1 MSLGIDLKPTGLKE
15 ALRTINS
22 IDPKL
27 RKAYGKQIRELGKVV
42 VDAIT
47 PLVPTS
53 APTTG
58 MEGPWRTGWN
68 NGNQQKKIVVK
79 TNTRKARKR
88 NIAQGAKYE
97 TIGTITVGT
106 KGAALAIVD
115 MAGKGPNRS
124 RNSNTAKARPN
135 FAGLLTQSLGR
146 GPSRMVWAG
155 GEKAIPLFQTALEP
169 VIKEVIFL
177 ANQELSKVDRR
188 GN

>member
-27 RKAYGKQIRELGKVV
+27 RKAYGKQIRELGKIV

-47 PLVPTS
+47 PLVPAS
-53 APTTG
+53 SPTTG
-58 MEGPWRTGWN
+58 MDGPWRTGWK
-68 NGNQQKKIVVK
+68 NGQTKNIVVK

-88 NIAQGAKYE
+88 NISKGAKYE

-106 KGAALAIVD
+106 KGAALAITD
-115 MAGKGPNRS
+115 IAGKGSNQTRNR
-124 RNSNTAKARPN
+124 NAAKARPN
-135 FAGLLTQSLGR
+135 FVGLLNQEFGR

-155 GEKAIPLFQTALEP
+155 GAKAVPDFQKALEP
-169 VIKEVIFL
+169 VIKEVTFL
-177 ANQELSKVDRR
+177 ANKELMKVKI
-188 GN
+188 

>member
-27 RKAYGKQIRELGKVV
+27 RRAYGKEIRELGKVV

-47 PLVPTS
+47 PLVPSS
-53 APTTG
+53 APTSG
-58 MEGPWRTGWN
+58 MDGPWRTGWKGGQTRN
-68 NGNQQKKIVVK
+68 IVVK

-88 NIAQGAKYE
+88 NIAKGAQYE

-106 KGAALAIVD
+106 KGAALAIAD
-115 MAGKGPNRS
+115 MAGKSGNRGRSGPRG
-124 RNSNTAKARPN
+124 RPN
-135 FAGLLTQSLGR
+135 FAGVLNEKIGR

-155 GEKAIPLFQTALEP
+155 GEKAIPDFQKALEP
-169 VIKEVIFL
+169 VVKKVIFE
-177 ANQELSKVDRR
+177 ANKELMKVNR
-188 GN
+188 

>member
-27 RKAYGKQIRELGKVV
+27 RRAYGKQIRELGKVV

-47 PLVPTS
+47 PLVPS
-53 APTTG
+53 SSPTRG
-58 MEGPWRTGWN
+58 MNGPWRTGWK
-68 NGNQQKKIVVK
+68 NGQTKNIVVK

-88 NIAQGAKYE
+88 NIAKGAQYE

-106 KGAALAIVD
+106 KGAALAIAD
-115 MAGKGPNRS
+115 MAGKAGNRGRGDS
-124 RNSNTAKARPN
+124 RARPN
-135 FAGLLTQSLGR
+135 FAGVLNDKIGR

-155 GEKAIPLFQTALEP
+155 GEKAIPDFQKALEP
-169 VIKEVIFL
+169 VIKEVIFE
-177 ANQELSKVDRR
+177 ANKELMKVNR
-188 GN
+188 

>member
-27 RKAYGKQIRELGKVV
+27 RRAYGKEIRKLGQVV

-47 PLVPTS
+47 PLVPS
-53 APTTG
+53 SSPTRG
-58 MEGPWRTGWN
+58 MDGQWRTGWK
-68 NGNQQKKIVVK
+68 NGQTRNIVVK

-88 NIAQGAKYE
+88 NIAKGAQYE

-106 KGAALAIVD
+106 KGAALAIAD
-115 MAGKGPNRS
+115 MAGKSGNRS
-124 RNSNTAKARPN
+124 RGGPRSRPN
-135 FAGLLTQSLGR
+135 FAGVLTSSLGR

-155 GEKAIPLFQTALEP
+155 GEKAIPDFQKALEP
-169 VIKEVIFL
+169 VIKEVIFK
-177 ANQELSKVDRR
+177 ANQELMKVNR
-188 GN
+188 

>member
-27 RKAYGKQIRELGKVV
+27 RRAYGKQIRELGKVV

-47 PLVPTS
+47 PLVPLS
-53 APTTG
+53 SPTRG
-58 MEGPWRTGWN
+58 MDGPWRTGWKSGQTKN
-68 NGNQQKKIVVK
+68 IVVK

-88 NIAQGAKYE
+88 NIAKGAQYE

-106 KGAALAIVD
+106 KGAALAIAD
-115 MAGKGPNRS
+115 MAGKAGGGGRGGPR
-124 RNSNTAKARPN
+124 ARPN
-135 FAGLLTQSLGR
+135 FAGVLNDKIGR

-155 GEKAIPLFQTALEP
+155 GEKAIPDFQKALEP
-169 VIKEVIFL
+169 VVKEVIFE
-177 ANQELSKVDRR
+177 ANKELMKVNR
-188 GN
+188 

>member
-22 IDPKL
+22 VNPKL
-27 RKAYGKQIRELGKVV
+27 RRAYGKQVRELGKVV

-47 PLVPTS
+47 PLVPS
-53 APTTG
+53 SSPTRG
-58 MEGPWRTGWN
+58 MDGPWRTGWN

-88 NIAQGAKYE
+88 NIAQGAQYE

-106 KGAALAIVD
+106 KGAALAIAD
-115 MAGKGPNRS
+115 MAGKGGGGGRGGPRS
-124 RNSNTAKARPN
+124 RPN
-135 FAGLLTQSLGR
+135 FAGVLTEKMGR

-155 GEKAIPLFQTALEP
+155 GEKAIPLFERALEP
-169 VIKEVIFL
+169 LVKEIIFE
-177 ANQELSKVDRR
+177 ANKELMRIHR
-188 GN
+188 

>member
-27 RKAYGKQIRELGKVV
+27 RRAYGKQIRELGKVV

-47 PLVPTS
+47 PLVPS
-53 APTTG
+53 SSPTRG
-58 MEGPWRTGWN
+58 MDGQWRTGWK
-68 NGNQQKKIVVK
+68 NGQTRNIVVK

-88 NIAQGAKYE
+88 NIALGAQYE

-106 KGAALAIVD
+106 KGAALAIAD
-115 MAGKGPNRS
+115 MAGKSGGGGRGGPRS
-124 RNSNTAKARPN
+124 RPN
-135 FAGLLTQSLGR
+135 FSGLLTQKIGR

-155 GEKAIPLFQTALEP
+155 GEKAIPDFQKALEP
-169 VIKEVIFL
+169 VIKEVIFE
-177 ANQELSKVDRR
+177 ANKELMKVNR
-188 GN
+188 

>member
-22 IDPKL
+22 VDPKL

-47 PLVPTS
+47 PLVPS
-53 APTTG
+53 SSPTRG
-58 MEGPWRTGWN
+58 MDGPWRTGWK
-68 NGNQQKKIVVK
+68 NGQTKNVVVK

-88 NIAQGAKYE
+88 NIVKGAQYE

-106 KGAALAIVD
+106 KGAALAIAD
-115 MAGKGPNRS
+115 MAGKSGNRGRSGPRG
-124 RNSNTAKARPN
+124 RPN
-135 FAGLLTQSLGR
+135 FAGVLNEKIGR

-155 GEKAIPLFQTALEP
+155 GEKAIPDFQKALEP
-169 VIKEVIFL
+169 VVKEVIFK
-177 ANQELSKVDRR
+177 ANQELMKVNR
-188 GN
+188 